1 MGRGGGI
8 KSGRGGEGRD
18 NEGRDSA
25 VGNEHR
31 AVLILNLGRLL
42 GEVRHALA
50 VRRPGQEI
58 GHLEFQS
65 GRADRL
71 PAQRH
76 WLDLVVLALDEL
88 QLLARKNTNPVRVLS
103 AESRSR
109 TGCEQPWRSEERRV
123 GKEWV
128 STCRSRWSQSH

>member
-1 MGRGGGI
+1 MIRRPPI
-8 KSGRGGEGRD
+8 STRTDTLFPYTTPFR
-18 NEGRDSA
+18 A
-25 VGNEHR
+25 HR
-31 AVLILNLGRLL
+31 AVLILHLGRLL

-76 WLDLVVLALDEL
+76 WLDLVVLALHVL
-88 QLLARKNTNPVRVLS
+88 QLLDRKNTNPVRVLS
-103 AESRSR
+103 AASRSR
-109 TGCEQPWRSEERRV
+109 TGCEQPSIGRASCRER
-123 GKEWV
+123 E
-128 STCRSRWSQSH
+128 

>member
-1 MGRGGGI
+1 MATV
-8 KSGRGGEGRD
+8 SYQWL
-18 NEGRDSA
+18 NSA
-25 VGNEHR
+25 SFPSTGLVS
-31 AVLILNLGRLL
+31 ATAIYLGTEFSFQVTARLL
-42 GEVRHALA
+42 SVA

-123 GKEWV
+123 GKECV
-128 STCRSRWSQSH
+128 STFRSRWSPYH